1 MAPARRVFLWRAL
14 GCFAVLEAM
23 LAPAVLFWPNFRENL
38 GALKALAPLPMLKDM
53 VDQLGQ
59 GGVGAYVVGQ
69 QFFKG
74 CNTLGTAAAVMFAM
88 GAVAGEAH
96 RRTLEIWLARP
107 VSRARQLT
115 ERYAAGAGALLL
127 PVFAST
133 ATIPWLLS
141 FVDESMDFGTLMLCA
156 THQSFSLL
164 AIYSVT
170 FLLSCLGRN
179 PTSIAVGM
187 LFLTTF
193 QFAIYLVKQAT
204 HYSFFRLTDVQVF
217 LRIIA
222 RESLDWSL
230 SLPLI
235 GISAVCFVAAQV
247 AFARRVP

>member
-1 MAPARRVFLWRAL
+1 MSPAVRSFVWRVLGYAL
-14 GCFAVLEAM
+14 VLEGM
-23 LAPAVLFWPNFRENL
+23 LAPAILFWPNFRDNL
-38 GALKALAPLPMLKDM
+38 GALKTLAPLPMLKDM
-53 VDQLGQ
+53 VDELGQ

-74 CNTLGTAAAVMFAM
+74 CNTLGTAAAVLFAM

-115 ERYAAGAGALLL
+115 ERYLTGAAALLV
-127 PVFAST
+127 PVYATT
-133 ATIPWLLS
+133 ATIPWLLAR
-141 FVDESMDFGTLMLCA
+141 VDESMELGELMLCA

-170 FLLSCLGRN
+170 FLLSSLGRN
-179 PTSIAVGM
+179 PTGIAVAM

-193 QFAIYLVKQAT
+193 QFAIYLVKQVT
-204 HYSFFRLTDVQVF
+204 HYSFFRLTDVRVF
-217 LRIIA
+217 MKILGSGELPWRFA
-222 RESLDWSL
+222 
-230 SLPLI
+230 LPLLALSVLSFA
-235 GISAVCFVAAQV
+235 GAQL